1 LTGNVLKRGPAKRA
15 LSHCARGPSRPTYP
29 PLVDYNSAIEYLERH
44 IDLGMKPGLSRMVEL
59 LEMMGHPESGYP
71 IVHVAGTNGK
81 TSTARLITGILAA
94 HGLNTGTFT
103 SPHLERI
110 EERIGVNGRTSSPEE
125 FAQAVTDV
133 AGFADLYEQKSGES
147 PSYFELTTAMAFA
160 WFAENS
166 VDAAVVEVGLG
177 GRLDATNAA
186 DGEVAVVTG
195 IDFDHTEVLG
205 TTIEQIASE
214 KFGIVKPGAMLITGP
229 MPEEAVRVARA
240 VATDLGV
247 THYEFEKDFRVEG
260 SDRGVGGW
268 LVSIN
273 GTRGDY
279 EDVFL
284 PLRGRHQIVN
294 LAVAVASAEALLG
307 GPLDEDSLR
316 SGAADVVSPGRL
328 EVVASSPL
336 VLIDGAH
343 NPQGVRALAGSLAEE
358 FAHQTWVL
366 VMAAMKDKDLMQMLP
381 PLKGPVRMAI
391 ATESGS
397 SRSQSAGSLAETLA
411 ATLDVPA
418 ESVPDPGAALAR
430 AREVAGPEGAV
441 LVTGSIYLVGAIR
454 SLLMTGRGAQRN
466 ER

>member
-1 LTGNVLKRGPAKRA
+1 M
-15 LSHCARGPSRPTYP
+15 
-29 PLVDYNSAIEYLERH
+29 DYESAIAYLERH

-59 LEMMGHPESGYP
+59 LGMMGHPESGYP

-81 TSTARLITGILAA
+81 TSTARLITVILAA

-110 EERIGVNGRTSSPEE
+110 EERIGVNGRISTPEE

-133 AGFADLYEQKSGES
+133 AGFADLFEKKTGES
-147 PSYFELTTAMAFA
+147 PSYFELTAAMAFA
-160 WFAENS
+160 WFSENS

-205 TTIEQIASE
+205 TTIEQIATE
-214 KFGIVKPGAMLITGP
+214 KLGIVKPGAMLVTGS
-229 MPEEAVRVARA
+229 MPEAALAIARA
-240 VATDLGV
+240 AATDLGV
-247 THYEFEKDFRVEG
+247 THYEFDKDFRIEG

-284 PLRGRHQIVN
+284 PLRGRHQIAN
-294 LAVAVASAEALLG
+294 LAVAVAASEALLG
-307 GPLDEDSLR
+307 GPLDEDALR
-316 SGAADVVSPGRL
+316 SGAAAVASPGRL

-336 VLIDGAH
+336 ILIDGAH
-343 NPQGVRALAGSLAEE
+343 NPQGVRALASSLAEE
-358 FAHQTWVL
+358 FTHQTWVL
-366 VMAAMKDKDLMQMLP
+366 VMSAMKDKDLMQMAP
-381 PLKGPVRMAI
+381 PLKGAVRAVV
-391 ATESGS
+391 ATETGS
-397 SRSQSAGSLAETLA
+397 NRSQPAGHLAATLA
-411 ATLDVPA
+411 AILDVPA

-430 AREVAGPEGAV
+430 ARELAGPEGAI
-441 LVTGSIYLVGAIR
+441 LVTGSLYLVGAVK
-454 SLLMTGRGAQRN
+454 SLLMTGKAAQRN

>member
-1 LTGNVLKRGPAKRA
+1 M
-15 LSHCARGPSRPTYP
+15 
-29 PLVDYNSAIEYLERH
+29 DYETAIAYLERH
-44 IDLGMKPGLSRMVEL
+44 INLGMKPGLSRMVEL

-81 TSTARLITGILAA
+81 TSTSRLITVILAA

-110 EERIGVNGRTSSPEE
+110 EERIGVNGRMSTPEE

-133 AGFADLYEQKSGES
+133 AGFADLYEKKTDES
-147 PSYFELTTAMAFA
+147 ASYFELTAAMAFA
-160 WFAENS
+160 WFSENS

-205 TTIEQIASE
+205 TTIEQIAAE
-214 KFGIVKPGAMLITGP
+214 KLGIVKPGAMLVTGS
-229 MPEEAVRVARA
+229 MPEGAITIARA
-240 VATDLGV
+240 TASDLGA
-247 THYEFEKDFRVEG
+247 THYEFEKDFRIEG

-284 PLRGRHQIVN
+284 PLRGRHQIAN
-294 LAVAVASAEALLG
+294 LAVAVAASEALLG
-307 GPLDEDSLR
+307 GPLDEDALR
-316 SGAADVVSPGRL
+316 SGAAAVISPGRL

-336 VLIDGAH
+336 VLIDAAH
-343 NPQGVRALAGSLAEE
+343 NPQGVRALASSLAEE
-358 FAHQTWVL
+358 FAHQKWVL
-366 VMAAMKDKDLMQMLP
+366 VMAAMKDKDLMQMVP
-381 PLKGPVRMAI
+381 TLKGPVQTAI
-391 ATESGS
+391 ATETS
-397 SRSQSAGSLAETLA
+397 SNRSQPADDLA
-411 ATLDVPA
+411 ATLSAALDVPV
-418 ESVPDPGAALAR
+418 ESVPDPQAALAR
-430 AREVAGPEGAV
+430 ARDLAGPDGAV

-454 SLLMTGRGAQRN
+454 SLLMSGRPAQRN

>member
-1 LTGNVLKRGPAKRA
+1 M
-15 LSHCARGPSRPTYP
+15 
-29 PLVDYNSAIEYLERH
+29 DYESAIEYLDRH
-44 IDLGMKPGLSRMVEL
+44 IDLGMKPGLKRMVEL
-59 LEMMGHPESGYP
+59 LGMMGHPESGYP

-81 TSTARLITGILAA
+81 TSTARLITVILAA

-110 EERIGVNGRTSSPEE
+110 EERIGVNGRTSTPEE

-133 AGFADLYEQKSGES
+133 AGFADLFEKKTGES
-147 PSYFELTTAMAFA
+147 PSYFELTAAMAFA

-205 TTIEQIASE
+205 TTIEQIATE
-214 KFGIVKPGAMLITGP
+214 KLGIVKPGAMLVTGSL
-229 MPEEAVRVARA
+229 PETALAIARA
-240 VATDLGV
+240 TASSLGV
-247 THYEFEKDFRVEG
+247 THYEFDKDFRIEG

-284 PLRGRHQIVN
+284 PLRGRHQIAN
-294 LAVAVASAEALLG
+294 LAVAVAASEALLG
-307 GPLDEDSLR
+307 GPLDEDALR
-316 SGAADVVSPGRL
+316 SGAAAVVSPGRL

-336 VLIDGAH
+336 ILIDGAH
-343 NPQGVRALAGSLAEE
+343 NPQGMRALASALAEE
-358 FAHQTWVL
+358 FAAQKWVL
-366 VMAAMKDKDLMQMLP
+366 VMSAMKDKDLTQMIP
-381 PLKGPVRMAI
+381 PLSGRVRSAI
-391 ATESGS
+391 ATETGS
-397 SRSQSAGSLAETLA
+397 IRSQSADHLA
-411 ATLDVPA
+411 ANLASILEVPA
-418 ESVPDPGAALAR
+418 SSEPDPEAALAR
-430 AREVAGPEGAV
+430 ARALAGPDGAV
-441 LVTGSIYLVGAIR
+441 LVTGSLYLVGALR
-454 SLLMTGRGAQRN
+454 SLLMTGKKAQRN

>member
-1 LTGNVLKRGPAKRA
+1 M
-15 LSHCARGPSRPTYP
+15 
-29 PLVDYNSAIEYLERH
+29 DYESAIAYLERH

-81 TSTARLITGILAA
+81 TSTARLITVILAA

-110 EERIGVNGRTSSPEE
+110 EERIGVNGRTSAPEE

-133 AGFADLYEQKSGES
+133 AGFADLFEKKTGES
-147 PSYFELTTAMAFA
+147 PSYFELTAAMAFA

-214 KFGIVKPGAMLITGP
+214 KLGIVKAGAMLVTGS
-229 MPEEAVRVARA
+229 MPEAALRIARA
-240 VATDLGV
+240 TATDLGV
-247 THYEFEKDFRVEG
+247 THYEFDKDFRIEG

-273 GTRGDY
+273 GTRSDY

-284 PLRGRHQIVN
+284 PLRGRHQIAN
-294 LAVAVASAEALLG
+294 LAVAVAASEALLG
-307 GPLDEDSLR
+307 GPLDEDDLR
-316 SGAADVVSPGRL
+316 SGAAAVISPGRL

-343 NPQGVRALAGSLAEE
+343 NPQGMRALAGSLSEE

-366 VMAAMKDKDLMQMLP
+366 VMSAMKDKDLMQMTS
-381 PLKGPVRMAI
+381 PLKGAVRMAV
-391 ATESGS
+391 ATETGS
-397 SRSQSAGSLAETLA
+397 DRSQSAGHLAETLA
-411 ATLDVPA
+411 ATLEVPA

-430 AREVAGPEGAV
+430 ARELAGPEGAV
-441 LVTGSIYLVGAIR
+441 LVTGSLYLVGAVR
-454 SLLMTGRGAQRN
+454 SLLMTGRAAQRN

>member
-1 LTGNVLKRGPAKRA
+1 M
-15 LSHCARGPSRPTYP
+15 
-29 PLVDYNSAIEYLERH
+29 DYETAIAYLERH

-81 TSTARLITGILAA
+81 TSTSRLITVILAA

-110 EERIGVNGRTSSPEE
+110 EERIGVNGRMSTPEE

-133 AGFADLYEQKSGES
+133 AGFADLYEKKTGERA
-147 PSYFELTTAMAFA
+147 SYFELTAAMAFA
-160 WFAENS
+160 WFSENS

-205 TTIEQIASE
+205 TTIEQIATE
-214 KFGIVKPGAMLITGP
+214 KLGIVKPGAMLVTGS
-229 MPEEAVRVARA
+229 MPEGAIGIARA
-240 VATDLGV
+240 TASDLGA
-247 THYEFEKDFRVEG
+247 THYEFDKDFRVEG

-284 PLRGRHQIVN
+284 PLRGRHQIAN
-294 LAVAVASAEALLG
+294 LAVAVAASEALLG
-307 GPLDEDSLR
+307 GALDEDALR
-316 SGAADVVSPGRL
+316 SGAAAVISPGRL

-343 NPQGVRALAGSLAEE
+343 NPQGMRALASSLAEE
-358 FAHQTWVL
+358 FAHQKWVL
-366 VMAAMKDKDLMQMLP
+366 VMAAMKDKDLMQMVP
-381 PLKGPVRMAI
+381 TLKGPVQIAI
-391 ATESGS
+391 ATETGS
-397 SRSQSAGSLAETLA
+397 NRSQRADDLA
-411 ATLDVPA
+411 ATLSAALEVPV
-418 ESVPDPGAALAR
+418 ESVPDPQAALAR
-430 AREVAGPEGAV
+430 ARELAGPDGVV

-454 SLLMTGRGAQRN
+454 SLLMTGKQAQRN